1 MPPAGELRVRDITH
15 STMTLDWDAAPGP
28 VRKYLITY
36 KPESGDAKEVSSS
49 FHGITTAVMT
59 SPFLL
64 LQNLLSVIVIR
75 IYDD

>member
-36 KPESGDAKEVSSS
+36 KPESGEAKEVSLS
-49 FHGITTAVMT
+49 F
-59 SPFLL
+59 
-64 LQNLLSVIVIR
+64 LSW
-75 IYDD
+75 Y

>member
-49 FHGITTAVMT
+49 F
-59 SPFLL
+59 
-64 LQNLLSVIVIR
+64 LSWYYNR
-75 IYDD
+75 CYDQSLPAIAEPLVCYSH